1 MLRSRDLVVAAALV
15 VPVAGCSNGT
25 SIVPASITAPSNP
38 SAPPSSSVL
47 TLSGRVTESAPTES
61 RAIAGA
67 TLTISAGPD
76 AGRSTTTDIGGRY
89 TFADLRSG
97 AIVVDVAAHGY
108 VGVSESIPLDTD
120 MKINVGLKPERR
132 IVDHAWT
139 GKLAPSDGTCSDG
152 AATLPCVIVAF
163 SMHNAGSIDAQLS
176 WSAGSAI
183 DLNLSL
189 FQTGVA
195 TPILRSASDG
205 VTPESMAVM
214 VSGGAHY
221 ELRVTY
227 ASGTVPADYKLHV
240 VHPN

>member
-1 MLRSRDLVVAAALV
+1 MLRWRDVVVAAALV
-15 VPVAGCSNGT
+15 VPIAGCSNGT

-38 SAPPSSSVL
+38 SSPVV

-61 RAIAGA
+61 HSIAGA

-89 TFADLRSG
+89 TFSDLRSG
-97 AIVVDVAAHGY
+97 AIVVDVAARGY

-139 GKLAPSDGTCSDG
+139 GNLTPSDGTCSDG

-163 SMHNAGSIDAQLS
+163 SMHNAGSIDAHLS
-176 WSAGSAI
+176 WSAASAI

-195 TPILRSASDG
+195 TPILRSAAGG
-205 VTPESMAVM
+205 VTPESITVM

-221 ELRVTY
+221 ELRITY